1 MVDNHMLSE
10 EEARVLYEAHS
21 PYVYGI
27 ALMLTRSPAIA
38 DDIMQETFLRVF
50 QKYHTYDP
58 SRPLRPWLYRITVNL
73 VKSTMRKQKWLLFQ
87 DTLPERHDG
96 NTLEDGIVRNE
107 GERELWEAVHA
118 LTPKRR
124 EVIILHYYAGL
135 TLPEVASVLRI
146 REGTCKSRLH
156 EALKQLR
163 QSDAAMEMGIP
174 CQEEM
179 Q

>member
-1 MVDNHMLSE
+1 MVDKQKLSE
-10 EEARVLYEAHS
+10 EEAGVLYEAHS

-38 DDIMQETFLRVF
+38 DDITQETFLRVF

-73 VKSTMRKQKWLLFQ
+73 VKSMNRKQKWLLFQ
-87 DTLPERHDG
+87 DALPERHDG

-107 GERELWEAVHA
+107 GERELWEAVNE
-118 LTPKRR
+118 LSPKRR

-156 EALKQLR
+156 EALKGLR
-163 QSDAAMEMGIP
+163 KSDVTMAMGVP
-174 CQEEM
+174 CKEEM